1 MRIVYTDTSHT
12 PTHLATSSVPEL
24 IDVTLCGQSAVV
36 AGPILDRS
44 VSQIPTRELAS
55 SWCPDCYK
63 IATDAEPRTV
73 EIQYTGPAPLASLVA
88 QSLAAY
94 GLDVDWRRPDERL
107 DLESMAAEVAVTL
120 TATGTTAAVR
130 AAIAEAR
137 KRLSG
142 RGRIVAPEHRDERMD
157 GDGGQ

>member
-1 MRIVYTDTSHT
+1 MVDRRMLARRLASAAMRIVYTDTSHT

-55 SWCPDCYK
+55 AWRPDCYK

-94 GLDVDWRRPDERL
+94 G
-107 DLESMAAEVAVTL
+107 
-120 TATGTTAAVR
+120 
-130 AAIAEAR
+130 
-137 KRLSG
+137 
-142 RGRIVAPEHRDERMD
+142 
-157 GDGGQ
+157 